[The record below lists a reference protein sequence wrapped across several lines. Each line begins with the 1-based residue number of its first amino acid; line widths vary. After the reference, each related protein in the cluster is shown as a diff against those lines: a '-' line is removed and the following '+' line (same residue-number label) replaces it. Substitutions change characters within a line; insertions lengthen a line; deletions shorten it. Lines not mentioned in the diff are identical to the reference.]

1 MIGRIQETLILK
13 SLLNNNMNVIVEGSV
28 GVGKT
33 TLILETLKKL
43 KKKSIRIDGDARFTE
58 DKLVG
63 WFDPARI
70 LKKGYGKDSFT
81 PGPLVECMLEG
92 KILFINELNRLPEGV
107 QNLLL
112 PAIDEG
118 EIQINHIG
126 SIKAKKGFLIIG
138 TQNPSDFVATS
149 DLSEALKDRCEYLRL
164 EPLSDLE
171 MIEVIKTKVSPI
183 TKESISFAKDFLNFS
198 ANQKKILNGD
208 SLRIVIAL
216 AKVYESLKLNIK
228 GDELKIAVLSVA
240 LKNRLV
246 FVQDYSFDQFLNEFL
261 KKKIHQPRF

>member
-1 MIGRIQETLILK
+1 MIGRKQEFNILK
-13 SLLNNNMNVIVEGSV
+13 SLIANHLNVIVEGAV

-33 TLILETLKKL
+33 TLIVETLKYL
-43 KKKSIRIDGDARFTE
+43 KMKHLRIDGDARFTE

-63 WFDPARI
+63 WFDPAKI
-70 LKKGYGKDSFT
+70 LKKGYGKDSFL

-126 SIKAKKGFLIIG
+126 GIKAKKGFLVIG

-164 EPLSDLE
+164 ETLSKTEILE
-171 MIEVIKTKVSPI
+171 IIKAKVSPLSG
-183 TKESISFAKDFLNFS
+183 ES
-198 ANQKKILNGD
+198 ANFVKSFLDFTAHQKKILNGD
-208 SLRIVIAL
+208 SVRIALAL
-216 AKVYESLKLNIK
+216 AKVYESLKSSLK

-240 LKNRLV
+240 LKNRLL
-246 FVQDYSFDQFLNEFL
+246 FVQDYSFDQFIQDFL
-261 KKKIHQPRF
+261 KKKA

>member
-1 MIGRIQETLILK
+1 MIGRKQEALILK
-13 SLLNNNMNVIVEGSV
+13 SLLNNQMNVIVEGSV

-33 TLILETLKKL
+33 TLITESLKDL
-43 KKKSIRIDGDARFTE
+43 KKKHVRIDGDARFTE

-63 WFDPARI
+63 WFDPTKI
-70 LKKGYGKDSFT
+70 LKKGYGKDSFVA
-81 PGPLVECMLEG
+81 GPLVECMQEG

-126 SIKAKKGFLIIG
+126 SIKAKKGFLVIG

-164 EPLSDLE
+164 ESLSQSEMLAVIKDKVKPLSSDATNFVKSFLE
-171 MIEVIKTKVSPI
+171 FTSE
-183 TKESISFAKDFLNFS
+183 
-198 ANQKKILNGD
+198 QKKILNGD
-208 SLRIVIAL
+208 SLRIAIAL
-216 AKVYESLKLNIK
+216 AKVYESLKSELK
-228 GDELKIAVLSVA
+228 GDELKTTVLSIA
-240 LKNRLV
+240 LKNRLL
-246 FVQDYSFDQFLNEFL
+246 FVQDYSFEQFVADFL
-261 KKKIHQPRF
+261 KKKA

>member
-1 MIGRIQETLILK
+1 MIGRKQESTILK
-13 SLLNNNMNVIVEGSV
+13 SLINNQLNVIVEGAV

-33 TLILETLKKL
+33 TLIVETLKDL
-43 KKKSIRIDGDARFTE
+43 KKKHVRIDGDARFTE

-63 WFDPARI
+63 WFDPSKI
-70 LKKGYGKDSFT
+70 LKKGYGKDSFIA
-81 PGPLVECMLEG
+81 GPLVECMLEG

-126 SIKAKKGFLIIG
+126 SIKAKKGFLVIG

-164 EPLSDLE
+164 ESLSKAEIL
-171 MIEVIKTKVSPI
+171 EVIKDKVSPLS
-183 TKESISFAKDFLNFS
+183 KETTEFVKNFLDFVS
-198 ANQKKILNGD
+198 GQKKILNGD
-208 SLRIVIAL
+208 SVRIAIAL
-216 AKVYESLKLNIK
+216 AKVFESLKSSLK
-228 GDELKIAVLSVA
+228 GDELKTSVLGVA
-240 LKNRLV
+240 LKNRLL
-246 FVQDYSFDQFLNEFL
+246 FVQDYSFEQFVADFL
-261 KKKIHQPRF
+261 KKKA

>member
-1 MIGRIQETLILK
+1 MIGRKQESTILK
-13 SLLNNNMNVIVEGSV
+13 SLINNQLNVIVEGAV

-33 TLILETLKKL
+33 TLIVETLKDL
-43 KKKSIRIDGDARFTE
+43 KKKHIRIDGDARFTE

-63 WFDPARI
+63 WFDPSKI
-70 LKKGYGKDSFT
+70 LKKGYGKESFIA
-81 PGPLVECMLEG
+81 GPLVECMLEG

-126 SIKAKKGFLIIG
+126 AIKAKKGFLVIG

-164 EPLSDLE
+164 SPLLKNE
-171 MIEVIKTKVSPI
+171 VLEVIKEKVSPLS
-183 TKESISFAKDFLNFS
+183 KETTEFVKDYLDFV

-208 SLRIVIAL
+208 SVRIALAL
-216 AKVYESLKLNIK
+216 AKVYESLKSNLK
-228 GDELKIAVLSVA
+228 GEELKVSVLGVA
-240 LKNRLV
+240 LKNRLL
-246 FVQDYSFDQFLNEFL
+246 FVHDYTFDQFVADFL
-261 KKKIHQPRF
+261 KKKA